1 MKIVLHKAQL
11 YEQRLSRQGL
21 QIIVNTCE
29 NNGVRFLV
37 FHGISSEIILK
48 PLKS

>member
-11 YEQRLSRQGL
+11 YEQRSRQGL

-37 FHGISSEIILK
+37 FHGISSEIILR